1 MASMNSILVDDSL
14 WPLVVTRCG
23 AQPSTREQQAYFSR
37 MLDYLRRE
45 EKCVAILDTRLARMT
60 TAEHRKNLADFMREH
75 QALIRTQLL
84 GCAVVI
90 ASPVHQLATSL
101 VIHLTTP
108 PAPYFL
114 TTSLSEAAKWAAK
127 CLEGAGRP
135 LDAER
140 IRYHYAPPLQQHV
153 G

>member
-1 MASMNSILVDDSL
+1 MGPTNSILIDDSL
-14 WPLVVTRCG
+14 WPLLVTRCG
-23 AQPSTREQQAYFSR
+23 AQPSPREQQAFFSQT
-37 MLDYLRRE
+37 LGYLRRE
-45 EKCVAILDTRLARMT
+45 EKCVAILDTRHVRMT
-60 TAEHRKNLADFMREH
+60 TAEYRKNLADFMREH
-75 QALIRTQLL
+75 QALMRTQLL
-84 GCAVVI
+84 GISVVI
-90 ASPVHQLATSL
+90 GSPALQLATSL

-127 CLEGAGRP
+127 CLDGAGRS

-140 IRYHYAPPLQQHV
+140 IRYHYAPSMAQHV